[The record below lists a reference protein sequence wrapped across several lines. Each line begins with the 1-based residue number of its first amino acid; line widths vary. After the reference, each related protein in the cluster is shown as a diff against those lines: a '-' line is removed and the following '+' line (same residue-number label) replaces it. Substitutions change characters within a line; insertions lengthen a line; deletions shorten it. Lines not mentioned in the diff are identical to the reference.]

1 MANAMQVDVEA
12 LPGCEVPKG
21 CVLGIRVGETLKQK
35 RFDSTRTSCSFP
47 KPDYKMS
54 ANIDIYQHVGS
65 GSVDVDPSLW
75 STDQVS
81 IGGRE
86 TTQSIRLKVTTQSA
100 EGSAEEQHQ
109 RRQVE
114 KQETKESAVKYL
126 TSHGIEQT
134 LADCIAKLVKKQP
147 DDPIEFLCQQLQDFK
162 LKAGAVGQA
171 APALRLSR

>member
-47 KPDYKMS
+47 KPDHKMS

-65 GSVDVDPSLW
+65 GSIDVDPSLW

-162 LKAGAVGQA
+162 LKAGAESSGTGNT
-171 APALRLSR
+171 

>member
-65 GSVDVDPSLW
+65 GSVDVDPSLS

-81 IGGRE
+81 IGGWE

-114 KQETKESAVKYL
+114 KQETK
-126 TSHGIEQT
+126 T

-162 LKAGAVGQA
+162 LKAGAESSGTGN
-171 APALRLSR
+171 S